1 MARIEKD
8 ELLEEKRMMIRL
20 EAAGYRDYNKTL
32 LLISAGAFV
41 LSFFILDRMSNPN
54 FMLFLVYT
62 WLFWTVAL
70 LMQLGALS
78 MYPKAIREELTAL
91 HEGPKEKEGS
101 KFNQPYF
108 VMSKM
113 GLLSTVSLG
122 LGIFFFIVFVLYNLN
137 CF

>member
-1 MARIEKD
+1 MARFEKD

-41 LSFFILDRMSNPN
+41 LSFFLLDKMSNPN
-54 FMLFLVYT
+54 YLLFLVYT
-62 WLFWTVAL
+62 WLFWTIAL

-78 MYPKAIREELTAL
+78 MYPKAIREELSAM
-91 HEGPKEKEGS
+91 HGEPKEKGTNR
-101 KFNQPYF
+101 FNQPYF

-113 GLLSTVSLG
+113 GLLSTISLG